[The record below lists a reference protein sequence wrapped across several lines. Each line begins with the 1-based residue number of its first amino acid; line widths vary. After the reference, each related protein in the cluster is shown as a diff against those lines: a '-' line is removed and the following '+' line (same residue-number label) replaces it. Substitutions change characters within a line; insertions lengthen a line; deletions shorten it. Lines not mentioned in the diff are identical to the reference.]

1 MSKFFVSLIVFVILL
16 AKSAGSLKG
25 VKKCCKRNEIL
36 DSQSLT
42 CLGRDVARIDI
53 SVLPPK
59 MINESATTPNNRITR
74 TTLRETD
81 LVIGS
86 IQCSGQI
93 QKVLDLPDENS
104 GYFIS
109 TTSGRLA
116 SLAGEFDLSF
126 QIGDFC
132 FDLAQKVY
140 INIVTKF

>member
-1 MSKFFVSLIVFVILL
+1 MSKVFVSLIVFVILL

-42 CLGRDVARIDI
+42 CFGRDVTRIDI

-59 MINESATTPNNRITR
+59 MINESATTPNNRMTR

-109 TTSGRLA
+109 TTSGHLV

-132 FDLAQKVY
+132 IDLAQKVN
-140 INIVTKF
+140 IIIVTKF

>member
-1 MSKFFVSLIVFVILL
+1 
-16 AKSAGSLKG
+16 
-25 VKKCCKRNEIL
+25 
-36 DSQSLT
+36 
-42 CLGRDVARIDI
+42 
-53 SVLPPK
+53 
-59 MINESATTPNNRITR
+59 MINESATTPNNRMTR

-81 LVIGS
+81 LVIGF

-109 TTSGRLA
+109 TTSGHLV

-132 FDLAQKVY
+132 IDLAQKVN
-140 INIVTKF
+140 IIIVTKF